1 MLARQNAGVARHLQ
15 LARAARVAGEAFAL
29 IEYEAETPPRRR
41 LPILVT
47 SVACAL
53 VGLATVAAF
62 YTA

>member
-1 MLARQNAGVARHLQ
+1 LQ

-29 IEYEAETPPRRR
+29 VEYEAETPPRRR

-62 YTA
+62 YTV